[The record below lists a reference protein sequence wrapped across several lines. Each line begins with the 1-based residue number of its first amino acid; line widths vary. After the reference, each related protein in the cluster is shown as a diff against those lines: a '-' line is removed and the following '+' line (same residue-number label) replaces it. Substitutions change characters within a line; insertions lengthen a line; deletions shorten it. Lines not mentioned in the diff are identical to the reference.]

1 MKGKLIRNTLLLLI
15 IPLVITLV
23 IVFTNNRQYGFSAT
37 VDKNGTSYIET
48 TNSANGSN
56 KNKEFVETFN
66 ENYTM
71 MMFSAILLVI
81 IFVIF
86 YNFLTKKKG
95 W

>member
-15 IPLVITLV
+15 IPLAITLI
-23 IVFTNNRQYGFSAT
+23 IVFTNNKQYGFSAT
-37 VDKNGTSYIET
+37 VDRNGTSYTET
-48 TNSANGSN
+48 TNLNRTT
-56 KNKEFVETFN
+56 KKKEFVETFN
-66 ENYTM
+66 ENYTA
-71 MMFSAILLVI
+71 MMFSAIVLVI

>member
-15 IPLVITLV
+15 IPLAITLI
-23 IVFTNNRQYGFSAT
+23 IVFTNNKQYGFSAT
-37 VDKNGTSYIET
+37 VDRNGTSYTET
-48 TNSANGSN
+48 TDLNRTT
-56 KNKEFVETFN
+56 KKKEFVETFN
-66 ENYTM
+66 ENYTA

-86 YNFLTKKKG
+86 YSFLTKKKG

>member
-15 IPLVITLV
+15 IPLAITLI
-23 IVFTNNRQYGFSAT
+23 IVFTNNKQYGFSAT
-37 VDKNGTSYIET
+37 VDRNGTSYTET
-48 TNSANGSN
+48 TDLNRTT
-56 KNKEFVETFN
+56 KKKEFVETFN
-66 ENYTM
+66 ENYTA
-71 MMFSAILLVI
+71 MMFSAIILVI